1 MLAHGGEVG
10 AARNEVH
17 VGSAACQLGAEKPPD
32 PARSHDR
39 DAHAFLLEPA
49 AT

>member
-10 AARNEVH
+10 AASNEVH
-17 VGSAACQLGAEKPPD
+17 VGSAACQLGAEKAPD

-39 DAHAFLLEPA
+39 NPHAFLLEPA